1 MGNREKLLDGAL
13 QCLLEKG
20 YAATTA
26 RDIAGAAG
34 VSLAAINYH
43 FRTTEALLN
52 EALQRALEQ
61 WGDEME
67 RALRGA
73 ADVANPAERF
83 EAVWA
88 SVIASVTAN
97 RPLWTTQFE
106 VVTQLGRQAEPSP
119 AWAEAQGQAQA
130 GLAALF
136 HGIDPQT
143 EPELAR
149 VIGGFYHALLT
160 GVVVQHLAVPE
171 QAMSGRDLAFAL
183 RDISRRLAR
192 KQ

>member
-52 EALQRALEQ
+52 EALRRALEQ

-67 RALRGA
+67 RALHAA
-73 ADVANPAERF
+73 ADVANPAGRF

-97 RPLWTTQFE
+97 RALWTTQFE
-106 VVTQLGRQAEPSP
+106 VVTQLGREAEPSP
-119 AWAEAQGQAQA
+119 AWTEAQGQAQA

-136 HGIDPQT
+136 HGIDPEA

-160 GVVVQHLAVPE
+160 GVVVQHLVVPQ

-183 RDISRRLAR
+183 RDISQRLAR